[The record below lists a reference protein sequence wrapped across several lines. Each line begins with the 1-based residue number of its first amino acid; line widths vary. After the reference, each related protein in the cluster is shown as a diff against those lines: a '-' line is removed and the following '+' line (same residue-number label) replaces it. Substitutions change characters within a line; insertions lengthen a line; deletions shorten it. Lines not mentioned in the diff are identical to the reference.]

1 MAFCR
6 INQKSKNIWPL
17 ILEKVWAKINSS
29 YEDIIEGNVSD
40 IFKFYTPS
48 PIKIYHHDIKY
59 NNLYEKIK
67 LAIDNDF
74 IVCADINIKKENQLL
89 KKLGVLSNH
98 AYRIIGYGSL
108 LDSDGNIFNLIKI
121 SNNYEIT
128 SWIGDWGPNS
138 AKWSDEFKRYLNYDP
153 DKEKNVYYM
162 NINDYLKFYSST
174 YILYWHKEYNY
185 FFEKI
190 NITGINEPF
199 TCCKIIFKNI
209 KITENNKKNFT
220 YFIINTKNKRI
231 QQNFK
236 HKNNYENIFKNI
248 SLYKKEEN
256 ENLILIDSIC
266 GKEERIFLSINNDLI
281 KEGDEFILFISFPYL
296 EKNDKK
302 INIKK
307 SFSINP
313 KRPNNICVGVYT
325 NIIQDNITIE
335 PLSNTQNMERY
346 IIKSIYEKS
355 KYNSHLYYFDKE
367 KERETS
373 RSINF
378 ENEKGAYGYLVLDN
392 RSNGILYEKLTFF
405 DYDNINILYFIKPL
419 NNKQKNIG
427 NNKNINNITNQE
439 INIDLIKDINTRE
452 IINALLKDKYT
463 NSFEETKINII
474 SHNQKEKI
482 FNEKTP
488 FDLLIKLGAKTMLLL
503 IFEKCDEF
511 ASINIKSQINF
522 IYPLYM
528 IISEKKINT
537 SIINKLEYKDKK
549 IEIYENI
556 IEHNYGV
563 VFYYMNKE
571 KELNAEINIV
581 FKDIKNLG
589 VDLTSDQIELKEKKE
604 KNVMFLRDSNDN
616 NINGIEIR
624 LNCLNNVFFALKA
637 KNIFENFSYSFENK
651 YSIHY

>member
-1 MAFCR
+1 
-6 INQKSKNIWPL
+6 
-17 ILEKVWAKINSS
+17 
-29 YEDIIEGNVSD
+29 
-40 IFKFYTPS
+40 
-48 PIKIYHHDIKY
+48 
-59 NNLYEKIK
+59 
-67 LAIDNDF
+67 
-74 IVCADINIKKENQLL
+74 
-89 KKLGVLSNH
+89 
-98 AYRIIGYGSL
+98 
-108 LDSDGNIFNLIKI
+108 
-121 SNNYEIT
+121 
-128 SWIGDWGPNS
+128 
-138 AKWSDEFKRYLNYDP
+138 
-153 DKEKNVYYM
+153 
-162 NINDYLKFYSST
+162 
-174 YILYWHKEYNY
+174 
-185 FFEKI
+185 
-190 NITGINEPF
+190 
-199 TCCKIIFKNI
+199 
-209 KITENNKKNFT
+209 
-220 YFIINTKNKRI
+220 
-231 QQNFK
+231 
-236 HKNNYENIFKNI
+236 
-248 SLYKKEEN
+248 
-256 ENLILIDSIC
+256 
-266 GKEERIFLSINNDLI
+266 
-281 KEGDEFILFISFPYL
+281 
-296 EKNDKK
+296 
-302 INIKK
+302 
-307 SFSINP
+307 
-313 KRPNNICVGVYT
+313 
-325 NIIQDNITIE
+325 
-335 PLSNTQNMERY
+335 MERY

-439 INIDLIKDINTRE
+439 INVDIIMDLNTRE

-463 NSFEETKINII
+463 NSFEESKINII

-482 FNEKTP
+482 YNEKTP